1 MDKIKFWLNL
11 AQEKE
16 ASDLHLIVASAPLS
30 RIDGE
35 LQVMEGVPKLTAED
49 ISWVFSEVTTSE
61 QQKIFSHQKEL
72 DFALSLPSGMRLR
85 CNACLQQGS
94 ISLNFRLLSSTV
106 PSIDDLEL
114 PQVCKELVLKP
125 RGLIIVSGPIG
136 SGKTT
141 TLAAM
146 IRHLNNMERR
156 YVITIEDPI
165 EYIHPSI
172 KCAIS
177 QRELGDDTLSFSE
190 ALKYVLRQDP
200 NVILIGE
207 MRDAETAAAVL
218 RIAETGHLVLST
230 GHAPSAAQCID
241 RIVNLFPLHERH
253 SAQERLASVMLGILC
268 QVLVPRVDSGRIA
281 AVEIMLNT
289 TAIANLI
296 REGKTYL
303 LLNALRTHSQ
313 LGMQTLDEALV
324 NLYLRGKINWERVL
338 QYCQDIEE
346 VIQLV
351 GKIGV
356 TSH

>member
-1 MDKIKFWLNL
+1 VDKITSWLDL
-11 AQEKE
+11 AQEKK
-16 ASDLHLIVASAPLS
+16 ASDLHLIVASAPLL

-35 LQVMEGVPKLTAED
+35 LQVMDGVPNLTAED
-49 ISWVFSEVTTSE
+49 ITQLFAKVTTPD
-61 QQKIFSHQKEL
+61 QQKTFDQQKEL
-72 DFALSLPSGMRLR
+72 DFALSLPNGIRLR

-94 ISLNFRLLSSTV
+94 ISLNFRLLASEA

-114 PQVCKELVLKP
+114 PQVCKELVLKQ
-125 RGLIIVSGPIG
+125 RGLIIVSGPTG

-146 IRHLNNMERR
+146 IRHLNNVERR

-200 NVILIGE
+200 NVILVGE
-207 MRDAETAAAVL
+207 MRDAETAAAVI

-230 GHAPSAAQCID
+230 GHAVSATQCVD
-241 RIVNLFPLHERH
+241 RIVNLFPLDEQH
-253 SAQERLASVMLGILC
+253 SAQERLASVMFGILC
-268 QVLVPRVDSGRIA
+268 QVLIPRVDSGRIA

-289 TAIANLI
+289 PAIANLI

-303 LLNALRTHSQ
+303 LPNALRTNGHLS
-313 LGMQTLDEALV
+313 MQTLDKALV
-324 NLYLRGKINWERVL
+324 NLYLQGKIKWETVL
-338 QYCQDIEE
+338 QYCQDTEE
-346 VIQLV
+346 VLQLV
-351 GKIGV
+351 SNISV
-356 TSH
+356 ISR